1 MSKGPKKPKRIRTIN
16 QNQPAKKEPVK
27 KVETFDRRL
36 YPKSPGQIEL
46 LKELCHNQITICIGP
61 AGTGKTCM
69 AVGYAVQHLMAR
81 QCDKIIL
88 CRPIIPGGGEDMGA
102 LPGTAEEKIHPY
114 LIPLLEELKKF
125 ASYTEIA
132 ELRNGKF
139 IEIVPMSHMRGR
151 NFHSA
156 VVIVDE
162 AQNAS
167 MDQLKMVLT
176 RHGQNSKTI
185 LIGDVEQSDLV
196 KRIQGGLEQ
205 CYNKLKG
212 EPDIG
217 TVALTEADI
226 QRNELIGRV
235 LRRLKE

>member
-1 MSKGPKKPKRIRTIN
+1 
-16 QNQPAKKEPVK
+16 
-27 KVETFDRRL
+27 
-36 YPKSPGQIEL
+36 
-46 LKELCHNQITICIGP
+46 
-61 AGTGKTCM
+61 
-69 AVGYAVQHLMAR
+69 
-81 QCDKIIL
+81 
-88 CRPIIPGGGEDMGA
+88 
-102 LPGTAEEKIHPY
+102 
-114 LIPLLEELKKF
+114 LKKF
-125 ASYTEIA
+125 ASHSEIT
-132 ELRNGKF
+132 ELRNSKA

-151 NFHSA
+151 NFHNC

-162 AQNAS
+162 SQNAS

-185 LIGDVEQSDLV
+185 LIGDIEQSDLV
-196 KRIQGGLEQ
+196 KRIQGGLEI